1 MPETWNLRRRLTLSE
16 GEIAFD
22 VLGYGP
28 PLILVHGTPSRSYI
42 WRDVALRLADRF
54 TVYVFDLLGF
64 GQSERG
70 EELDVSI
77 SGQSRLLA
85 ELVEAWELEAPSV
98 AGHDIGGAIALRAHL
113 LEGVPF
119 ECIALVDS
127 VVLRPWIT
135 PTTRHVKA
143 NLDVYGTMPA
153 KVFEAIVASHL
164 RTATHRPLDQHAFA
178 TYLEGWRG
186 SPGRDSTSRKMP
198 SSTRKTPQSSSLY
211 SRPWTSPSASSG
223 ASKTHGSIPRSPNV
237 CTNSSQAPTSSCC
250 RRQDTSPRKTA
261 HKKSQQPSS
270 TSSPTAA
277 RGPDKSYFSES
288 AFAWSKPW
296 MKC

>member
-1 MPETWNLRRRLTLSE
+1 MPETWNLRRHLTLSE
-16 GEIAFD
+16 GEIAYD

-42 WRDVALRLADRF
+42 WRDVASKLADRF

-64 GQSERG
+64 GQSERREG
-70 EELDVSI
+70 LDVSI

-85 ELVEAWELEAPSV
+85 ELVEAWEFEAPSV

-113 LEGVPF
+113 LEGVTF
-119 ECIALVDS
+119 GSIALVDS

-143 NLDVYGTMPA
+143 HLDVYGTMPA

-178 TYLEGWRG
+178 TYLEG
-186 SPGRDSTSRKMP
+186 
-198 SSTRKTPQSSSLY
+198 
-211 SRPWTSPSASSG
+211 
-223 ASKTHGSIPRSPNV
+223 
-237 CTNSSQAPTSSCC
+237 
-250 RRQDTSPRKTA
+250 
-261 HKKSQQPSS
+261 
-270 TSSPTAA
+270 
-277 RGPDKSYFSES
+277 
-288 AFAWSKPW
+288 
-296 MKC
+296 